1 MKLWQSLFAMIWIA
15 FLEFLIV
22 MSTHVDNF
30 VGIANPLIYIHSA
43 LGFGIILLA
52 LSNYNGV
59 RNTTIAA
66 RVKRTAQS
74 TFQLSILMAV
84 LGVILLFKGD
94 LQPIMIPLI
103 NVSLFYA
110 ILFVHVVNA
119 FAIITQAAAV
129 AIAYDMWEDKELDQV
144 TKAGEVPAMPT
155 PAKAVSKP

>member
-1 MKLWQSLFAMIWIA
+1 MKLWQGLFAMIWIA

-22 MSTHVDNF
+22 MSTHVDTF
-30 VGIANPLIYIHSA
+30 AGMADPLVYIHSA
-43 LGFGIILLA
+43 LGFAMIPLA
-52 LSNYNGV
+52 LNNYHGV
-59 RNTTIAA
+59 RNTTIAG

-74 TFQLSILMAV
+74 TFQLSILMAI

-94 LQPIMIPLI
+94 LLPVMIPLI

-129 AIAYDMWEDKELDQV
+129 AIAYDMWEDKEFDQV
-144 TKAGEVPAMPT
+144 TKAGEVPPMPAPAKPT
-155 PAKAVSKP
+155 PKP

>member
-1 MKLWQSLFAMIWIA
+1 MKLWQGLFAMIWIA

-22 MSTHVDNF
+22 MSTHVDTF
-30 VGIANPLIYIHSA
+30 SGVTDPLIYIHST
-43 LGFGIILLA
+43 LGFAMILLA
-52 LSNYNGV
+52 LNNYNGV
-59 RNTTIAA
+59 RNTTIAG

-94 LQPIMIPLI
+94 LLPIMIPVI

-119 FAIITQAAAV
+119 FAILTQAAAV
-129 AIAYDMWEDKELDQV
+129 AIAYDMWEDREFDQV
-144 TKAGEVPAMPT
+144 TKAGEVPAMPA
-155 PAKAVSKP
+155 PAKPAPKS